1 MNEEIVVPGGESPK
15 KLENFLKKRFPI
27 GYVRKLFR
35 KNGVRLNGQRPKPD
49 AVVCPG
55 DRLQLYVPFE
65 KPLKAP
71 TKGIS
76 APQTIFEDAKLI
88 VLDKPAGLAVHE
100 GKNILKRDTLLGI
113 LEARY
118 ERAAVVPRLV
128 HRIDQDTSGLLV
140 VAKDQQTAKE
150 LESRF
155 EEGRV
160 DKEYLALVV
169 GRLPQSEGRIDF
181 PFPGREGKAV
191 RALTRFRIAKRFS
204 DTTLVRVTIETGRMH
219 QIRLHFARLG
229 YPVVLGDQYG
239 DFTFNRTFRKAY
251 ALKRQ
256 FLHAA
261 KISLEYAGKK
271 RIWTAPL
278 ADDLK
283 RAMAALERGSARR
296 NIF

>member
-1 MNEEIVVPGGESPK
+1 VNEEIVVPGGESPK

-49 AVVCPG
+49 AIVRPG

-71 TKGIS
+71 TRGTS

-118 ERAAVVPRLV
+118 ERAGVVPRLV

-181 PFPGREGKAV
+181 PLPGREGKAV

-229 YPVVLGDQYG
+229 YPVVLDDQYG
-239 DFTFNRTFRKAY
+239 DFTFNRAFRKAY

-271 RIWTAPL
+271 RIWTVPL

-296 NIF
+296 NLF

>member
-1 MNEEIVVPGGESPK
+1 VNEEIVVPCGESPK

-35 KNGVRLNGQRPKPD
+35 KNGVRLNGQRSKPD
-49 AVVCPG
+49 AIVRPG

-65 KPLKAP
+65 KAP
-71 TKGIS
+71 TKS
-76 APQTIFEDAKLI
+76 TSVPQTIFEDAKLI

-118 ERAAVVPRLV
+118 ESEGVLPRLV
-128 HRIDQDTSGLLV
+128 HRLDQDTSGLLV

-160 DKEYLALVV
+160 DKEYLALVI
-169 GRLPQSEGRIDF
+169 GRLAQSDGRIDF
-181 PFPGREGKAV
+181 PLPGREGKAV
-191 RALTRFRIAKRFS
+191 RALTRFSTVKRFS
-204 DTTLVRVTIETGRMH
+204 ATTLVRVTIETGRMH

-229 YPVVLGDQYG
+229 YPVVLDDRYG
-239 DFTFNRTFRKAY
+239 DFTFNRAFRKAY

-283 RAMAALERGSARR
+283 RTIAALERGSARR
-296 NIF
+296 NPF